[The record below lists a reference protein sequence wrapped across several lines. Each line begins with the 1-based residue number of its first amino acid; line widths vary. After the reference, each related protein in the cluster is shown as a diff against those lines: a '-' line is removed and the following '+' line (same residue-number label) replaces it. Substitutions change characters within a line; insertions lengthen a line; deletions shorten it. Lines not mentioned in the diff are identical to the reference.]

1 MNYEPVHFIKE
12 LIGDFLASSG
22 LEVDAEVVDGPLAAV
37 DVVVVV
43 GALLNGDVRQVDEH
57 VVQFVDARIVFH
69 RAEAAEDKKK
79 YDGLT
84 CVMSRLC

>member
-12 LIGDFLASSG
+12 LVGDFFPSCR

-43 GALLNGDVRQVDEH
+43 GALLDGDVRQVDEH
-57 VVQFVDARIVFH
+57 VVQFVDARVVFH
-69 RAEAAEDKKK
+69 RAETAEGTK
-79 YDGLT
+79 
-84 CVMSRLC
+84 RR